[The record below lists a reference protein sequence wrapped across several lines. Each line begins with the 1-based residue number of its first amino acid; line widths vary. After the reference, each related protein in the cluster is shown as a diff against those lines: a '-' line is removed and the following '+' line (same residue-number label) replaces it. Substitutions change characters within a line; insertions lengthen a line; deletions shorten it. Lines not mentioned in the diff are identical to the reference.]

1 MTEIQEATGRV
12 KKQKQAR
19 IKFKKSKEILV
30 QKHKGKV
37 IQGTRRQQEHKH
49 GAEQTN
55 QKSKMNLP
63 GLKED
68 WGHDTERNKAQLNIT
83 KKQKETSHWSNDTL
97 IKTRGHKG

>member
-19 IKFKKSKEILV
+19 IKFKKSKEILD
-30 QKHKGKV
+30 QKQKGKV

-55 QKSKMNLP
+55 RKSKITSP
-63 GLKED
+63 I
-68 WGHDTERNKAQLNIT
+68 TEGRLR
-83 KKQKETSHWSNDTL
+83 
-97 IKTRGHKG
+97 TRRRDAD

>member
-37 IQGTRRQQEHKH
+37 IQGTRRRQEHKH
-49 GAEQTN
+49 GAEQNESPRTEGRLRTRHREEQGTTKHN
-55 QKSKMNLP
+55 Q
-63 GLKED
+63 E
-68 WGHDTERNKAQLNIT
+68 T
-83 KKQKETSHWSNDTL
+83 KGN
-97 IKTRGHKG
+97 